1 MRDQQTNTTKSKAT
15 CGSELHNSISQTTFK
30 GKNMSAN
37 TLPTT
42 RMQAAEA
49 LHKLQGF
56 IGNAQ
61 RQVIGALCYGEEK
74 QFFYDKLV
82 ELANI
87 VETMPV
93 TYATDGQG
101 NQAIVHLHYFTAG
114 ADWYITERD
123 CETEQLQAFGKAD
136 LGYGGELGYISL
148 VDILKCG
155 AELDFYWQ
163 PRKLFEI

>member
-1 MRDQQTNTTKSKAT
+1 MRDQQTNKTESKTA

-37 TLPTT
+37 TIPAT

-56 IGNAQ
+56 IGKAQ
-61 RQVIGALCYGEEK
+61 RKVIGELCYGEEK

-82 ELANI
+82 ELTNI

-123 CETEQLQAFGKAD
+123 VETEQLQAFGLAN
-136 LGYGGELGYISL
+136 LGFGRELGYISL
-148 VDILKCG
+148 VEILKCG
-155 AELDFYWQ
+155 AELDLYWQ
-163 PRKLFEI
+163 PRTLFEI